1 MEKAPGERRV
11 CNTGGS
17 GASNDAHGIVLVVS
31 AWPRVS
37 RVIACLIAAGAPFL
51 AFAQYGST
59 GQQVEPNNY
68 PPALPDRHGPAP
80 RYVFEPLGEIAI
92 PGPLGEAPAYVLGD
106 EVAVPVA
113 SGIAR
118 VKPEL
123 DAAPRIDTSAV
134 PATDPWITEPG
145 RKRRYRTTLE
155 GIVEAESWSKIR
167 KRWVRRWKIVAPNSF
182 LAPPVLVGP
191 RLCYAGLDDLVTCVR
206 ASNGHRLWAIDT
218 GDRVSR
224 PISRWPTL
232 PPDPK
237 HAKGERGVEGEILL
251 VVPDSGASVI
261 ALDAYDGTRVA
272 VFDLPAPRRF
282 ASPALVV
289 PGDRI
294 ALARKG
300 YEDSE
305 AALVLLRLTPSKT
318 SPATPVPYNGP
329 SPKPETPSGR

>member
-1 MEKAPGERRV
+1 
-11 CNTGGS
+11 
-17 GASNDAHGIVLVVS
+17 
-31 AWPRVS
+31 VS
-37 RVIACLIAAGAPFL
+37 RVIAWLVAAAVPLLGL
-51 AFAQYGST
+51 AQYGST
-59 GQQVEPNNY
+59 GQEVQPNNY
-68 PPALPDRHGPAP
+68 PPALPERHGPAP
-80 RYVFEPLGEIAI
+80 RYVFEPLGEIAL
-92 PGPLGEAPAYVLGD
+92 PGPLGEAPAYVAGD

-113 SGIAR
+113 SGVAR
-118 VKPEL
+118 VRPEL
-123 DAAPRIDTSAV
+123 DAEPSVDASAV
-134 PATDPWITEPG
+134 PAPTEWIVAPTG
-145 RKRRYRTTLE
+145 KRRYRTTPE
-155 GIVEAESWSKIR
+155 GIVEAQSWSKVR

-206 ASNGHRLWAIDT
+206 ATNGHRLWAVDV
-218 GDRVSR
+218 GDRISR

-237 HAKGERGVEGEILL
+237 HATGERGVEGEILL
-251 VVPDSGASVI
+251 VVPDDGASVI

-300 YEDSE
+300 YEDRE
-305 AALVLLRLTPSKT
+305 AALVLLRLSPSKPK
-318 SPATPVPYNGP
+318 PAAPVPYNNP
-329 SPKPETPSGR
+329 SPKPQTSSGR